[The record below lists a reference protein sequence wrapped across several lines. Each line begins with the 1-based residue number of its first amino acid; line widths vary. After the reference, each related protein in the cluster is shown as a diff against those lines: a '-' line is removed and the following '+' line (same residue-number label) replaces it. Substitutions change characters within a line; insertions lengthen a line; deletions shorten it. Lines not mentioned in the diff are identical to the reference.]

1 MLGYKQL
8 LVSVQSKELMMSD
21 SIELMKK
28 LAGLNEEADPMQALQ
43 MVSSLKTSIEHLESL
58 VQGGRGNPM
67 QVISQMENALNILKQ
82 HFASGQR

>member
-1 MLGYKQL
+1 
-8 LVSVQSKELMMSD
+8 MSD
-21 SIELMKK
+21 SLKLMKR
-28 LAGLNEEADPMQALQ
+28 LAGLNEMESDPMQALQ

-82 HFASGQR
+82 HFGAVPR